1 MAPDMT
7 NLHTELLRLIARR
20 DSSDPVSY
28 QDLAVALGVN
38 PRKIRQAVE
47 DLVLIHHQPICS
59 SYNSRRPGYYWP
71 QTKEEIIDSG
81 YRMIRHGVRII
92 KRGQAVLKWS
102 EEEVMGQL
110 PMFMSEAVSSEQ

>member
-1 MAPDMT
+1 MAEMT
-7 NLHTELLRLIARR
+7 TLHTELLRLIARR

-47 DLVLIHHQPICS
+47 DLVMIHKQPICS

-71 QTKEEIIDSG
+71 RSKEEIIDSG
-81 YRMIRHGVRII
+81 YRLIRHGVRII
-92 KRGQAVLKWS
+92 KRGQGILRWS

-110 PMFMSEAVSSEQ
+110 PMFMREEANSEQ